1 VDLAIRVGDLA
12 DSRLISKQLAPHR
25 VGLFAS
31 PDYIA
36 RRGMPQHPGELAK
49 HECVNFRY
57 QSTGQSLRW
66 PFRDAQGITEF
77 LPKPGITADVSDAVA
92 AVMVAGG
99 GIGMS
104 PTYLS
109 SMYVKRGLLVQV
121 LPEHSYDRSSITALW
136 PESRRDNPNV
146 RAFLKFLV
154 ELVPSPAP
162 WDRYLAEAR
171 RVDTVKQEAV

>member
-1 VDLAIRVGDLA
+1 
-12 DSRLISKQLAPHR
+12 
-25 VGLFAS
+25 
-31 PDYIA
+31 
-36 RRGMPQHPGELAK
+36 MPQHPGELAK

-77 LPKPGITADVSDAVA
+77 IPKPGITADVSDAVA

-121 LPEHSYDRSSITALW
+121 LPEHFYDRSSITALW

-146 RAFLKFLV
+146 RSEISSRTGPLSTMGSL
-154 ELVPSPAP
+154 PSGGASR
-162 WDRYLAEAR
+162 RYPHAGSRLIAIL
-171 RVDTVKQEAV
+171 